1 MDFLGKGL
9 DFSTPKIMG
18 ILNITPD
25 SFYDG
30 GRNFSIEAALN
41 RAETLV
47 KEGADI
53 IDVGGYSTRP
63 GAAEVTVLEEVNRVV
78 PVVEKISELFPEVL
92 ISVDTFRK
100 TVAEKAIQAGA
111 NIVNDVSSGSL
122 DDNMLNWIL
131 ATKTPYIGMH
141 MRGNPQTMQKLT
153 DYSNVVADVC
163 VELQEKFK
171 DFPADFPLI
180 IDPGFGFAKT
190 LEQNY
195 ELLNGLEE
203 LLVLK
208 RPVLVGVS
216 RKSMIY
222 KLLDCSAEESLNGT
236 TAVNMIALMKGAS
249 ILRVH
254 DVKPALESIK
264 IYLSTINHE

>member
-1 MDFLGKGL
+1 MDFLGKVM
-9 DFSTPKIMG
+9 DFSTPKVMG
-18 ILNITPD
+18 ILNVTPD

-30 GRNFSIEAALN
+30 GKNFSIEAALN
-41 RAETLV
+41 RVETLV

-63 GAAEVTVLEEVNRVV
+63 GAAEVTALQESNRVV
-78 PVVEKISELFPEVL
+78 PIVEKISDLYPEVL

-111 NIVNDVSSGSL
+111 NIVNDVSSGNL
-122 DDNMLNWIL
+122 DDEMLSWIL

-141 MRGNPQTMQKLT
+141 MRGNPQTMQNLT
-153 DYSNVVADVC
+153 EYDNVVTDVC
-163 VELQEKFK
+163 TELQAKFK
-171 DFPADFPLI
+171 EFPQDFPLI

-190 LEQNY
+190 LVQNY

-203 LLVLK
+203 LLKLK

-222 KLLDCSAEESLNGT
+222 RLLDCSAKESLNGT
-236 TAVNMIALMKGAS
+236 TAVNMIALMKGVS

-254 DVKPALESIK
+254 DVKPAVESIK